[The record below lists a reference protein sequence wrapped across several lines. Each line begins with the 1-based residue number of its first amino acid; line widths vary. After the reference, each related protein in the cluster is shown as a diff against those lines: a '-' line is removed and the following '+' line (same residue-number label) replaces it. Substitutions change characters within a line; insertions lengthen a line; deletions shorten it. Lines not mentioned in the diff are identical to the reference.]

1 MTMRYVGAMARWL
14 RLRAVLCSSSTDD
27 QAEEATNMPPSYEL
41 KPVQDG
47 LGFFYGTLTLARS
60 WAASVDRE
68 EAVRA
73 MRDWVEL

>member
-1 MTMRYVGAMARWL
+1 MTA
-14 RLRAVLCSSSTDD
+14 
-27 QAEEATNMPPSYEL
+27 SYQL
-41 KPVQDG
+41 KPVRDG
-47 LGFFYGTLTLARS
+47 TDSSMARSPLARS